1 MLQRP
6 SCPARTLTVAGA
18 ERSACPNA
26 RDGRWMGPTQYPD
39 DPSSLANYATAYADE
54 FPTQVLMYELDM
66 MGSKMPMRSTHRLVQ
81 KGPRVCQPTRL
92 PLHRQRPLLRLPL
105 QRQCAHRS
113 LQLPMQRRAVPSYM
127 AL

>member
-1 MLQRP
+1 
-6 SCPARTLTVAGA
+6 
-18 ERSACPNA
+18 
-26 RDGRWMGPTQYPD
+26 MGPTQYPD
-39 DPSSLANYATAYADE
+39 DPSSLANYAAVYADE

-66 MGSKMPMRSTHRLVQ
+66 MGSKMPMRSTHRLAQ
-81 KGPRVCQPTRL
+81 KGPRACQPTRL